1 MASVGN
7 VTGAAYDDLV
17 AAVAAGTCSETE
29 FDPFIAALIA
39 KEQLTAAQIAFLEV
53 LLADIDAV

>member
-7 VTGAAYDDLV
+7 VTSTYAALV

-29 FDPFIAALIA
+29 FDPFIAELIA
-39 KEQLTAAQIAFLEV
+39 KEQLTAAQIAFFKV